1 MIKYSCIVIL
11 LWNRQEDR
19 SSLPGDGRLSSGHEV
34 NRLMKKKTLRSLFS
48 LLMALVLGV
57 SLLTGCSGK
66 KAERAE
72 MKEDAETIQ
81 VYLWT
86 NSL

>member
-1 MIKYSCIVIL
+1 
-11 LWNRQEDR
+11 
-19 SSLPGDGRLSSGHEV
+19 
-34 NRLMKKKTLRSLFS
+34 MKKKTLRSLFS

-66 KAERAE
+66 MAERAE
-72 MKEDAETIQ
+72 MREDAETIQ

-86 NSL
+86 NSLYETYGPLCSGAAAGREH

>member
-1 MIKYSCIVIL
+1 
-11 LWNRQEDR
+11 
-19 SSLPGDGRLSSGHEV
+19 
-34 NRLMKKKTLRSLFS
+34 MKKKTLRSLFS

-66 KAERAE
+66 GAERAE

>member
-1 MIKYSCIVIL
+1 
-11 LWNRQEDR
+11 
-19 SSLPGDGRLSSGHEV
+19 
-34 NRLMKKKTLRSLFS
+34 MKKKTLRSLFS

-66 KAERAE
+66 AAERAE
-72 MKEDAETIQ
+72 MQEDAETIQ

-86 NSL
+86 NSLYETYACLLYTSPSPRDRTRSRMPSSA